1 MGFDKSCDPDAFA
14 ASLSELVNEPLNT
27 ITDGGMNC
35 VREGL
40 KETRAQWKEIA
51 GLKFNGERYANSISY
66 TTRGRDKAHPSG
78 EVGSP
83 TLPGLPHLL
92 EKGHA
97 RVGGGTV
104 PGREHIDP
112 AAKSGF
118 DVTTKAF
125 EELIRRALT

>member
-1 MGFDKSCDPDAFA
+1 MAFDKSCDPDGFA
-14 ASLSELVNEPLNT
+14 AALSDLVSEPLET
-27 ITDGGMNC
+27 VVDGGMEC

-40 KETRAQWKEIA
+40 KDTRAKWKA
-51 GLKFNGERYANSISY
+51 NADLLFNGERYAKSISY
-66 TTRGRDKAHPSG
+66 TTRGRDKYHPGG

-97 RVGGGTV
+97 KVGGGFV

-118 DVTTKAF
+118 DTTTKAF
-125 EELIRRALT
+125 EELIGRALS

>member
-1 MGFDKSCDPDAFA
+1 MAFDKSCDPDGFA
-14 ASLSELVNEPLNT
+14 AALSDLVSQPLDA
-27 ITDGGMNC
+27 ITDGGMEC

-40 KETRAQWKEIA
+40 KDTRAKWKEGA
-51 GLKFNGERYANSISY
+51 PKRTGRYAKSISY
-66 TTRGRDKAHPSG
+66 TTKGRDKYHPSG

-97 RVGGGTV
+97 AVGGGFV
-104 PGREHIDP
+104 APRVHIDP
-112 AAKSGF
+112 AAQSGF

-125 EELIRRALT
+125 EELIGRALS